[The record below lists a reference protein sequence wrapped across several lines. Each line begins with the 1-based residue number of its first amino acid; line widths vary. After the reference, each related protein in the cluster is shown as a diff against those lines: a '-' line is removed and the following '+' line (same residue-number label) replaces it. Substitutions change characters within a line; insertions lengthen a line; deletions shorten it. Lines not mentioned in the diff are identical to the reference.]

1 MQLSPFNTCSRL
13 RRIVRRGAA
22 IIAIATTVAASP
34 RSAALADANID
45 VGGSGSTLLAGI
57 NVGEPSSDEVAGCTW
72 HTTVISGP
80 NTEPYSYI
88 YRNGVKYRWYARVCR
103 TRLTG
108 EGSDI
113 TFHWI
118 PVVSESTMAT
128 QASKYAFGLIPVP
141 LVGTSPPAH
150 RGVVNFPMWWWVS
163 PSTWRTVS
171 VTVWLPTPRGPLIVK
186 ATAKP
191 VKLHIN
197 PADDSARNKGRFSC
211 DGPGEEWQ
219 ESDGD
224 QATSSCMY
232 LYKHA
237 VPSGRAN
244 VSIEWEISWKS
255 NWGKSGRLP
264 NRSTTRQINVSV
276 GEIQALVTE

>member
-1 MQLSPFNTCSRL
+1 
-13 RRIVRRGAA
+13 
-22 IIAIATTVAASP
+22 
-34 RSAALADANID
+34 
-45 VGGSGSTLLAGI
+45 
-57 NVGEPSSDEVAGCTW
+57 
-72 HTTVISGP
+72 
-80 NTEPYSYI
+80 
-88 YRNGVKYRWYARVCR
+88 
-103 TRLTG
+103 
-108 EGSDI
+108 
-113 TFHWI
+113 
-118 PVVSESTMAT
+118 
-128 QASKYAFGLIPVP
+128 
-141 LVGTSPPAH
+141 
-150 RGVVNFPMWWWVS
+150 
-163 PSTWRTVS
+163 
-171 VTVWLPTPRGPLIVK
+171 VK

-237 VPSGRAN
+237 VRSGRAN

-264 NRSTTRQINVSV
+264 NRSTTRQISVSV